1 MTELPNNIL
10 HFSEYE
16 VLGCKSYDDEMH
28 FQVDAPYPI
37 ACQECGVQGELGQ
50 ADHTLERPP
59 PVVVVSYLRELFGW

>member
-37 ACQECGVQGELGQ
+37 ACQECGVQGELARFGKRI
-50 ADHTLERPP
+50 TLWSVRRR
-59 PVVVVSYLRELFGW
+59 L